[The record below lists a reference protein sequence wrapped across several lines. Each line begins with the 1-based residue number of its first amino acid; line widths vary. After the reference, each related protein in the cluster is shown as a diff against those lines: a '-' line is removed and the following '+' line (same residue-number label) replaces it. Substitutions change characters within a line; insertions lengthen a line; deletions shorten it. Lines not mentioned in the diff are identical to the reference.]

1 MPIIS
6 VITPFLNLERYLSA
20 AIESVRGQTFVD
32 WEMILVDDGSSDQ
45 SVEIAAAAASED
57 PRIRLVRS
65 NGRGAA
71 AARNTGLRI
80 GSGRFITF
88 LDGDDLFEPEK
99 FEKDLEAFKAHPQ
112 AMLTY
117 GPTLWWFPD
126 APSQNWVEEMSGESG
141 RLHMPPGLL
150 DKVVLRQ
157 RSQVPCICAIMVRR
171 EALKCV
177 GGFDESFQLYED
189 QTLLVKLLLR
199 YPTFV
204 TNTPTSR
211 YRQHADSTSARATA
225 AGDYDRMK
233 PHSARISF
241 LEWANTYIL
250 ESNLMTPRLDRSIRF
265 AFARSLAPRLPL
277 TVRDRLDLA
286 AETGRLLAQRLRLRR
301 ILTRAYRLIRSL

>member
-1 MPIIS
+1 MPTVS

-20 AIESVRGQTFVD
+20 AIESVRAQTFVD
-32 WEMILVDDGSSDQ
+32 WEMILVDDGSSDK
-45 SVEIAAAAASED
+45 SIEIAVTAAAED

-80 GSGRFITF
+80 GCGKFITF

-99 FEKDLEAFKAHPQ
+99 LEKDLEALKANPQ

-126 APSQNWVEEMSGESG
+126 DPYHNWVEQMPGESG
-141 RLHMPPGLL
+141 HLHIPPKLL
-150 DKVVLRQ
+150 DKVILRQ

-171 EALKCV
+171 EALQFV

-199 YPTFV
+199 YPAFV
-204 TNTPTSR
+204 TDTPTSR
-211 YRQHADSTSARATA
+211 YRQHANSTSARATA
-225 AGDYDRMK
+225 SGDYDRMK
-233 PHSARISF
+233 PHSARVNF
-241 LEWANTYIL
+241 LEWVNTYIV
-250 ESNLMTPRLDRSIRF
+250 ESDLMTPRLDRSIRF
-265 AFARSLAPRLPL
+265 AFARSLAPRLPATL
-277 TVRDRLDLA
+277 QDRIDLA
-286 AETGRLLAQRLRLRR
+286 AETVRRLAQRLGPRR

>member
-1 MPIIS
+1 MPTIS

-20 AIESVRGQTFVD
+20 AIESVRAQTFVD
-32 WEMILVDDGSSDQ
+32 WELILVDDGSSDR
-45 SVEIAAAAASED
+45 SIEIATAGATKDS
-57 PRIRLVRS
+57 RIRLIRS

-88 LDGDDLFEPEK
+88 LDGDDLFEPDK
-99 FEKDLEAFKAHPQ
+99 FEKDIEAFEANPQ

-126 APSQNWVEEMSGESG
+126 EPRQNWVEPMSGEAD

-150 DKVVLRQ
+150 EKVILRQ
-157 RSQVPCICAIMVRR
+157 RSHVPCICAVMVRR
-171 EALKCV
+171 EALQSV

-199 YPTFV
+199 YPAFV
-204 TNTPTSR
+204 TDTPTSR
-211 YRQHADSTSARATA
+211 YRQHADSASARATA
-225 AGDYDRMK
+225 SGVYDRVK
-233 PHSARISF
+233 PHSARVDF
-241 LEWANTYIL
+241 LEWVNSYVL

-265 AFARSLAPRLPL
+265 AFAHSLAPRLPVTL
-277 TVRDRLDLA
+277 HDRIDRA
-286 AETGRLLAQRLRLRR
+286 AETGRLLIQRLRPRR
-301 ILTRAYRLIRSL
+301 ILTRIYRLIRPL